1 MNIIKHKEQRVGV
14 FVDVANMYHSAKN
27 MYGAR
32 VNFKEVLKT
41 AVAGRKLIRAIA
53 YVVKSPS
60 QEEQAFLEALSKQ
73 GFDLKIKDLQIYASG
88 VKKADW
94 DVGLA
99 VDAIKLSGS
108 LDAVVLVSGDG
119 DYIPL
124 VSYLK
129 ENRGCIVEVIAFG
142 ETASGKLKEA
152 SDEFVD
158 LSQNK
163 AKYLL
168 KIRSRTEKED
178 SVHI

>member
-1 MNIIKHKEQRVGV
+1 M
-14 FVDVANMYHSAKN
+14 
-27 MYGAR
+27 
-32 VNFKEVLKT
+32 
-41 AVAGRKLIRAIA
+41 
-53 YVVKSPS
+53 
-60 QEEQAFLEALSKQ
+60 
-73 GFDLKIKDLQIYASG
+73 
-88 VKKADW
+88 
-94 DVGLA
+94 
-99 VDAIKLSGS
+99 
-108 LDAVVLVSGDG
+108 
-119 DYIPL
+119 

-129 ENRGCIVEVIAFG
+129 EKRRCIVEVIAFG

>member
-27 MYGAR
+27 VYGAR